1 LFWPHPYY
9 KSSKFTVHASQRVQT
24 MNAFATL
31 LACCLGLA
39 GVGPCLADAAP
50 GETAYRASRAA
61 DGVQHVRIEGGA
73 YFFKPKRVIVQSN
86 VPVELTVSVG
96 RSVIPHSFV
105 IQAPEAGIAVDE
117 DLSSEP
123 KQIRFTPTA
132 AGSYPFYCRNRLL
145 FFESHREKGMEGVLD
160 VVE

>member
-1 LFWPHPYY
+1 MQQYC
-9 KSSKFTVHASQRVQT
+9 THALQELTRQT
-24 MNAFATL
+24 MK
-31 LACCLGLA
+31 ACVTCLVFCLGLA
-39 GVGPCLADAAP
+39 GAGSCRADAASP
-50 GETAYRASRAA
+50 DETVYRASPAA
-61 DGVQHVRIEGGA
+61 DGVQYVRIEGGA
-73 YFFKPKRVIVQSN
+73 YFFKPRRVVVKSN

-105 IQAPEAGIAVDE
+105 LQAPEAGIAVDE

-123 KQIRFTPTA
+123 KKIRFTPTA
-132 AGSYPFYCRNRLL
+132 VGSYPFYCRNRLL

>member
-1 LFWPHPYY
+1 VFARRIAW
-9 KSSKFTVHASQRVQT
+9 TRQT
-24 MNAFATL
+24 MKTSATCL
-31 LACCLGLA
+31 VFCLGLA

-50 GETAYRASRAA
+50 PGETVYRASPAA
-61 DGVQHVRIEGGA
+61 DGVQHVGIEGGA
-73 YFFKPKRVIVQSN
+73 YFFKPPRVIVKVN

-117 DLSSEP
+117 NLSSQA
-123 KQIRFTPTA
+123 KTIRFTPTV

-160 VVE
+160 VVD

>member
-1 LFWPHPYY
+1 MQQY
-9 KSSKFTVHASQRVQT
+9 SIHALQGLTRQT
-24 MNAFATL
+24 MK
-31 LACCLGLA
+31 ACVPCLVFCLGLA
-39 GVGPCLADAAP
+39 GAGSSRADAASP
-50 GETAYRASRAA
+50 DETVYRASRAA

-73 YFFKPKRVIVQSN
+73 YFFKPNRVVVKSN

-105 IQAPEAGIAVDE
+105 IQAPEAGIVVDE

-123 KQIRFTPTA
+123 KTIRFTPTA

-145 FFESHREKGMEGVLD
+145 FFESHREKGMEGVLE
-160 VVE
+160 VE